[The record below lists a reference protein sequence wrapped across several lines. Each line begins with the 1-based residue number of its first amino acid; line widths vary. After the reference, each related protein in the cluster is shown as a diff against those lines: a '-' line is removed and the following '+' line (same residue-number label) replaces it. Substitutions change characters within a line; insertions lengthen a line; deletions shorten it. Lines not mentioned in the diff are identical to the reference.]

1 MKKLV
6 LLLLCCFM
14 ATSALAASPLRS
26 GLYVGARLAGMRSEL
41 KVGDKKNH
49 GNLYGFMGAVGARS
63 RYLRIEM
70 EYLGTRQAKIK
81 RHEMETSWLAG
92 QLYYDIPFKS
102 KIRPFVN
109 AGWGYH
115 ETKIEN
121 KDRPYK
127 ETKKGS
133 VWNLGG
139 GLTWNTSTAAN
150 IDLGYRY
157 IDLGDFKTPEGT
169 LKPKNHMIYLGF
181 RYVF

>member
-6 LLLLCCFM
+6 LLLLCFM

-26 GLYVGARLAGMRSEL
+26 GLYLGARLSGMRSEL
-41 KVGDKKNH
+41 KVDNKKDH
-49 GNLYGFMGAVGARS
+49 GNMYGFMGVVGARI
-63 RYLRIEM
+63 RYFRVEL
-70 EYLGTRQAKIK
+70 EYLGTRPVKIK
-81 RHEMETSWLAG
+81 RREMETSWLAG
-92 QLYYDIPFKS
+92 QAYYDIPLKT

-115 ETKIEN
+115 ETKIKN
-121 KDRPYK
+121 KEHPYK
-127 ETKKGS
+127 ETRKGS

-139 GLTWNTSTAAN
+139 GLTWNTSNAAN

-157 IDLGDFKTPEGT
+157 VNLGNFKTPEGT
-169 LKPKNHMIYLGF
+169 LKPKTHMIYLGF